1 MSKSKAQEQIERDN
15 LIAQNRAKFK
25 KNRIVYITPSGNHIA
40 HDLEKD
46 ELKNLIT
53 MLKESG
59 FECRATNSTSDEN
72 FKYFSNDWFK
82 HGEKDWWESYVITTK
97 SGDD

>member
-1 MSKSKAQEQIERDN
+1 MSTSEAQEKIERYN

-25 KNRIVYITPSGNHIA
+25 KNRVVYITPNGIHTA

-46 ELKNLIT
+46 ELRNLINQ
-53 MLKESG
+53 LKEAK
-59 FECRATNSTSDEN
+59 FECRATNSTSDED
-72 FKYFSNDWFK
+72 FRYFSNDWFK

-97 SGDD
+97 LGDD